1 MLPRKPKVH
10 SSTPT
15 TLDWPCLCLSFGI
28 HLLLSSLVHK
38 AAINANT
45 EVLGTVPIIMF
56 LV

>member
-15 TLDWPCLCLSFGI
+15 NLDWPCLCLSFGI